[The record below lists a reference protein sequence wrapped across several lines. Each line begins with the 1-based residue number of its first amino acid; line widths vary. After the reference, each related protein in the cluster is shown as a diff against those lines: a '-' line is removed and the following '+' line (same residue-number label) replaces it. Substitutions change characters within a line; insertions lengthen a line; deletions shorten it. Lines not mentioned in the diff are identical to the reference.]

1 MDEEEG
7 TSEGMIDV
15 DGVTE
20 GIGSEEDGVFMNGI
34 GEKDLSEGVGGRMLR
49 GVGFRK
55 GVERDDGEG
64 FGLVKST
71 FGSEEGE
78 RGEGLGTEGGG
89 VKTCLVTYS
98 EEARE
103 DLVL

>member
-20 GIGSEEDGVFMNGI
+20 SIGSEEDGVFMNGI
-34 GEKDLSEGVGGRMLR
+34 GERDLSEGVGGRILR
-49 GVGFRK
+49 GVGSRK
-55 GVERDDGEG
+55 GVEEDDGEG
-64 FGLVKST
+64 FGKVKFT
-71 FGSEEGE
+71 FGSIGGDW
-78 RGEGLGTEGGG
+78 RDGLGTEGGG
-89 VKTCLVTYS
+89 VKTCLETYS
-98 EEARE
+98 EEACE